1 MSKKIKDLGILAQF
15 DNGAIHQILVSEQQ
29 QQYIL
34 AYLIQSSRNNSL
46 QILENP
52 LTSIEW
58 NSTVDLS
65 KESYTDG
72 NGY

>member
-15 DNGAIHQILVSEQQ
+15 DNGVIHQILVSEQQ

-46 QILENP
+46 QVLENP

-65 KESYTDG
+65 KDSFTDG